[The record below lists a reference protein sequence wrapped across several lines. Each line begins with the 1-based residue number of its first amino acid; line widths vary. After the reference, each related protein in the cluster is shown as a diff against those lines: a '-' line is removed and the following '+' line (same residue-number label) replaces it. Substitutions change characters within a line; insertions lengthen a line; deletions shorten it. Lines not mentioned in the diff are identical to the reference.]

1 MFHLPCGELT
11 PTLQDTAYLL
21 GLPIVGDAVGPRV
34 VPASWKDD
42 LEERF
47 APVQRVA
54 AAGPIN
60 PHPRAA
66 GPSKTWLL
74 QFTVRIS
81 IHLYTMFLKFIC
93 FIVSLNRTSYLC
105 MQPTQLDADADEYS
119 VTRSLEAYLLWLFG
133 YIMFNNTHGNSVDR
147 ILLPYAREIADAEDD
162 LPPYSWGS
170 AVLAATYRGL
180 YDGCSKTDG
189 EPIFSGCPLLLQLW
203 SYERI
208 AVGRP
213 IVSQEPYH
221 DILYGDDEEGWP
233 TMGTLWNWRQ
243 VHSRKL
249 YFCLG

>member
-1 MFHLPCGELT
+1 MT
-11 PTLQDTAYLL
+11 PTLQDVAYLL

-147 ILLPYAREIADAEDD
+147 ILLLYAREIADAEDD

-180 YDGCSKTDG
+180 CDGCSKTDG
-189 EPIFSGCPLLLQLW
+189 EAILSGCPLLLQIW

-221 DILYGDDEEGWP
+221 DIVYGDDEEGWP
-233 TMGTLWNWRQ
+233 MMGTLWNWRQ
-243 VHSRKL
+243 VRSRKL
-249 YFCLG
+249 YFYLG

>member
-1 MFHLPCGELT
+1 MKLDRSLLTALVDRWRPETHTFHLPCGEMT
-11 PTLQDTAYLL
+11 PTLQDMTYLL

-54 AAGPIN
+54 AAEPIN

-66 GPSKTWLL
+66 GPSKIWLL
-74 QFTVRIS
+74 QFTIRIS

-133 YIMFNNTHGNSVDR
+133 YIIFNNTHGNSVDR
-147 ILLPYAREIADAEDD
+147 ILLPYA
-162 LPPYSWGS
+162 
-170 AVLAATYRGL
+170 
-180 YDGCSKTDG
+180 
-189 EPIFSGCPLLLQLW
+189 
-203 SYERI
+203 
-208 AVGRP
+208 
-213 IVSQEPYH
+213 
-221 DILYGDDEEGWP
+221 
-233 TMGTLWNWRQ
+233 
-243 VHSRKL
+243 
-249 YFCLG
+249 